1 MLENGKMGCLRRVFE
16 VIFGHNVINRHFFRG
31 ILRHFFSLIRGLRPA
46 NLDCRNTSGNDIC
59 CLGRSMIEMLGIL
72 AIIGVLSVGGIAGY
86 SKAME
91 KFKTNQ
97 VIEQIVMVISNIT
110 TVFANE
116 KSFSKIGELTQN
128 SCMSKHTSDS
138 VFQLLKSTNV
148 FSDKDIKNEKIVNAF
163 GGEVVIEMGVF
174 GSDEIGDSHKTL
186 IMTLTNLPKEAC
198 ITIGTKDWGTELF
211 AIALASGWN
220 LLGAFNVC
228 DCLTFM
234 DASYEEVG
242 MSVVDAC
249 FLDGVISNPIPPE
262 IAARGCKCSSNTC
275 LIQMAFRL

>member
-1 MLENGKMGCLRRVFE
+1 MQ
-16 VIFGHNVINRHFFRG
+16 
-31 ILRHFFSLIRGLRPA
+31 
-46 NLDCRNTSGNDIC
+46 
-59 CLGRSMIEMLGIL
+59 LGRSMIEMLGIL

-174 GSDEIGDSHKTL
+174 GFGSDEIGDSHKTL

-220 LLGAFNVC
+220 LLGDFNVC

-234 DASYEEVG
+234 DASYEGIDYDDVVG
-242 MSVVDAC
+242 KSVVDAC